1 MRLQKYMADCGVAS
15 RRKCEEMIAEGRV
28 KVNGQTVTLLGTA
41 VTPGKDTVSVD
52 GHKIAPHHSRAYFLF
67 YKPRGIACTM
77 KDERGRRCVGD
88 YFTQQK
94 RRLFPV
100 GRLDYHSEGLL
111 LMTDDGAFTNQVTHP
126 KHHVQKIYQ
135 VTTDKPYSQKLA
147 NALIQGIDIGEP
159 PLARAVAVTF
169 QNRTDGRGQVK
180 IAIEEGRNRVIRR
193 MMEAQDMQVLRLKRI
208 QIGQIELGDRKP
220 GTYERLTHEQ
230 AMRAL
235 EKPPAYIM
243 RRY

>member
-15 RRKCEEMIAEGRV
+15 RRKCEEIIAEGRV
-28 KVNGQTVTLLGTA
+28 KVNGQIVSQLGT
-41 VTPGKDTVSVD
+41 VITPGKDIVSVD

-67 YKPRGIACTM
+67 YKPRGITCTM
-77 KDERGRRCVGD
+77 KDERGRKCVGD

-111 LMTDDGAFTNQVTHP
+111 LMTDDGEFANQITHP

-135 VTTDKPYSQKLA
+135 VTLDKPYSQKLA
-147 NALIQGIDIGEP
+147 DELVQGIDVGEP
-159 PLARAVAVTF
+159 PLAKAVAVTF

-180 IAIEEGRNRVIRR
+180 IAIEEGRNRIIRR
-193 MMEAQDMQVLRLKRI
+193 MLEAQDMQVLRLKRI

-220 GTYERLTHEQ
+220 GTYERITREQ
-230 AMRAL
+230 ALRAL
-235 EKPPAYIM
+235 QKPQAYVM